1 MKRIALFVL
10 VMIVGA
16 VGFELAL
23 NLLRQRSLEI
33 QVRAEGTQPTL
44 PQATPEGDS
53 GSASD
58 GAPQDPSQLGAVFL
72 STENAL
78 VVDVIW
84 NYRIGPRFPKT
95 VIRVEVQDKTGQVV
109 AADGYTIECVQENAL
124 ECSGKQSLALRF
136 KAQDAADD
144 RLPWQLG
151 EYDLKVTRAYA
162 TLKPEVILTRPLVVI
177 N

>member
-1 MKRIALFVL
+1 MKRIALL
-10 VMIVGA
+10 VVVVIIGA
-16 VGFELAL
+16 VGVELAL

-44 PQATPEGDS
+44 PQSTSEGDP
-53 GSASD
+53 GSASN
-58 GAPQDPSQLGAVFL
+58 GAPQDSSELGTVFL
-72 STENAL
+72 STESAL

-124 ECSGKQSLALRF
+124 ECSGKQSLALHF
-136 KAQDAADD
+136 KAQDDAEAQSQ
-144 RLPWQLG
+144 WQLG
-151 EYDLKVTRAYA
+151 EYNLKVTRAYA